1 MKSSYGKKSDQE
13 LKQWL
18 KSAINIDTVAQT
30 PTGQYVLVLESPI
43 PSQTRQFFNSPGDAT
58 QVTPILDLQKSGNT
72 YTGYLGFEVV
82 YGPVSFRF
90 GRQLKYSELDIYD
103 QIATTGVLTVAAS
116 MQGPVVEIDVTAICP
131 SLKRLLAQYREFT
144 LGWIEDLDLKK
155 GFRIDPTCTGEVMNT
170 LRQNQLK
177 ILRVEFS
184 NHETVRLTV
193 DCTDKP
199 AVRRALSSSDEF
211 GNSLQNAW
219 YYIIEDNPNDWQ
231 VFLEIRSSKTHFHL
245 GFSLEREIPILKQI
259 IQHRAVI
266 VQAQGELECIGLGN
280 LTMNNLQLIIDKY
293 ETRRNQVNN
302 PYQPG

>member
-43 PSQTRQFFNSPGDAT
+43 PSQTRQFFNSPGDVT
-58 QVTPILDLQKSGNT
+58 QVTPILDLQKSKDT

-82 YGPVSFRF
+82 DGPVSFRF
-90 GRQLKYSELDIYD
+90 GRPLKYWDLDIYD
-103 QIATTGVLTVAAS
+103 QIVTTGVLAVAAS
-116 MQGPVVEIDVTAICP
+116 MQGPIIGIDVTAICP